1 MPRPAVAPVEYFTVP
16 EIRERFLPLCRQS
29 LQKMFIGQPGVV
41 VVGRRENRD
50 PRKCAE
56 GEPLRKHRKLYVPRV
71 VVERVVREMTV
82 TR

>member
-1 MPRPAVAPVEYFTVP
+1 MPRSTAAPIEFLTVSQ
-16 EIRERFLPLCRQS
+16 IKKQFLPLCRQS
-29 LQKMFIGQPGVV
+29 LQKMFLNQPGVI

-56 GEPLRKHRKLYVPRV
+56 GEALRKHRKLYVPRV
-71 VVERVVREMTV
+71 VVERIVREMTV